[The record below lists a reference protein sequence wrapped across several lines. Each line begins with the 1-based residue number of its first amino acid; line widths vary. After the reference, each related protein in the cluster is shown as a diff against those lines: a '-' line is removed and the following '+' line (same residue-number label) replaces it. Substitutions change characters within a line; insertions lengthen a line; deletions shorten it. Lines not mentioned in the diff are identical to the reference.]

1 MIVSPLTPVPAIVGV
16 VSFVISSVD
25 TPESEPASRSGVPGA
40 ADAVLSTVTDNA
52 EDADEAVPAT
62 SVCVAVIE

>member
-1 MIVSPLTPVPAIVGV
+1 MIVSPVTPVPVIVGV
-16 VSFVISSVD
+16 LSPVGD
-25 TPESEPASRSGVPGA
+25 DGASIAGA

-52 EDADEAVPAT
+52 EDADETVPAT

>member
-1 MIVSPLTPVPAIVGV
+1 MIVSPVTPVPVIVGV
-16 VSFVISSVD
+16 LSPVGD
-25 TPESEPASRSGVPGA
+25 DGASIAGA